1 MKNKIFC
8 LLFLFFIVF
17 LVTPYW
23 PKKTC
28 AEVMNKNQES
38 KDIEVISNQKTP
50 ELKMRIVF
58 KEDLSIGEIEGD
70 ENYMFGSS
78 IAFNTDQE
86 GNFYVTDWDN
96 HRIQKYDPEGKYLLT
111 IGREGQGP
119 GEFQSLSVARF
130 DKENNLYVRDSRN
143 SRISFFDKQGQFLR
157 QMPMKEIPDNLYINS
172 KNLFVGMK
180 FSQSQEGNV
189 QKMTSIYGL
198 FDDKLNLVKE
208 LYRDEIEAPMPT
220 GRDISSM
227 AEFLAKGFSE
237 LAFRPQAVLRMT
249 DDDFIYLGYPDKY
262 EVNVYSPEGMLVRK
276 ITRDYDPIQVR
287 EKDKKSFGESVGES
301 FSSSILPEDLKEKA
315 LAKVE
320 YPKYKPAYK
329 GFAMMENGW
338 LAVIVESVADEY
350 TLFDIFDQD
359 GRYIANFKT
368 SAFKFPIGGL
378 FSEFLFFFKNGKA
391 YSVVT
396 EDDYKFVK
404 RYSFEIQEYQDNK
417 WVRKK

>member
-1 MKNKIFC
+1 MKNIIFY
-8 LLFLFFIVF
+8 LSFLFIIAF
-17 LVTPYW
+17 LAIPYC
-23 PKKTC
+23 PKKTY
-28 AEVMNKNQES
+28 AEVMHKNQES
-38 KDIEVISNQKTP
+38 KDVEVISNPKTP

-58 KEDLSIGEIEGD
+58 MEELSIGEVEGN
-70 ENYMFGSS
+70 ENYMFGSG

-86 GNFYVTDWDN
+86 GNFYVTDRDN
-96 HRIQKYDPEGKYLLT
+96 HRIQKYDPEGKYLIT

-130 DKENNLYVRDSRN
+130 DKDNNLYIRDSRN
-143 SRISFFDKQGQFLR
+143 NRISFFDKYGKFLR
-157 QMPMKEIPDNLYINS
+157 QMSMQEIPENLYINS
-172 KNLFVGMK
+172 KNLFIGMK
-180 FSQSQEGNV
+180 SSQSQEGNI
-189 QKMTSIYGL
+189 QKIISIYGL
-198 FDDKLNLVKE
+198 FDDKLNLITE

-237 LAFRPQAVLRMT
+237 LAFRPQVIFRMR

-262 EVNVYSPEGMLVRK
+262 EINVYSPEGMLMRK
-276 ITRDYDPIQVR
+276 ITRDYDPIPVS
-287 EKDKKSFGESVGES
+287 EKDKKSFGESVSES
-301 FSSSILPEDLKEKA
+301 FSSSLLPEDLKEKA

-320 YPKYKPAYK
+320 YPKHKPAYQ
-329 GFAMMENGW
+329 GFALMENGW

-359 GRYIANFKT
+359 GKYIANLKT
-368 SAFKFPIGGL
+368 TALKFPVGGL

-396 EDDYKFVK
+396 ENDYKFVK
-404 RYSFEIQEYQDNK
+404 RYSFEIQEYKDNK
-417 WVRKK
+417 WVKKK

>member
-8 LLFLFFIVF
+8 LLFLFIIAF
-17 LVTPYW
+17 LVTQYC
-23 PKKTC
+23 PKKTY
-28 AEVMNKNQES
+28 AEVMNNNQES
-38 KDIEVISNQKTP
+38 KDIEVIRNPKTP
-50 ELKMRIVF
+50 ELKMRIIF
-58 KEDLSIGEIEGD
+58 KEELSIGEVEGD
-70 ENYMFGSS
+70 ENYMFGSN

-96 HRIQKYDPEGKYLLT
+96 HRIQKYNPEGKYLLT

-130 DKENNLYVRDSRN
+130 DKDKNLYVSDSRN
-143 SRISFFDKQGQFLR
+143 SRISFFDKHGQFLR
-157 QMPMKEIPDNLYINS
+157 QTFMQEIPDNLYINS

-180 FSQSQEGNV
+180 SSQSQEGNV
-189 QKMTSIYGL
+189 QKMTYIYGL
-198 FDDKLNLVKE
+198 FGDKLNLVME

-237 LAFRPQAVLRMT
+237 LAFRPQVVLRMT

-262 EVNVYSPEGMLVRK
+262 EINVYSPEGKLVKK
-276 ITRDYDPIQVR
+276 ITRDYDPIPVS

-320 YPKYKPAYK
+320 YPKYKPAYQ
-329 GFAMMENGW
+329 GFAMMENGC

-350 TLFDIFDQD
+350 TLFDIFDQN
-359 GRYIANFKT
+359 GRYIVNFKT
-368 SAFKFPIGGL
+368 SAFKFPIVGL

-396 EDDYKFVK
+396 ENDYKFVK
-404 RYSFEIQEYQDNK
+404 RYSFEIQEYKDNK
-417 WVRKK
+417 WVKK

>member
-1 MKNKIFC
+1 VKNKIFY
-8 LLFLFFIVF
+8 LSFLFIMVF
-17 LVTPYW
+17 LAARYC
-23 PKKTC
+23 PKKTY
-28 AEVMNKNQES
+28 AEGMDRNQKS
-38 KDIEVISNQKTP
+38 KDIEVISNPNTP
-50 ELKMRIVF
+50 ELKMRFIF
-58 KEDLSIGEIEGD
+58 KEELSLGEIEGD
-70 ENYMFGSS
+70 ENYMLGSS

-130 DKENNLYVRDSRN
+130 DKDNNLYIRDSRN
-143 SRISFFDKQGQFLR
+143 SRISFFDKQGQFLK
-157 QMPMKEIPDNLYINS
+157 QMPMQEIPDNLYINS
-172 KNLFVGMK
+172 KNLFIGMK
-180 FSQSQEGNV
+180 SSQSQEGNI

-198 FDDKLNLVKE
+198 FDDRLNLITE
-208 LYRDEIEAPMPT
+208 LYRDELEAPMPT
-220 GRDISSM
+220 GRDVSSM

-237 LAFRPQAVLRMT
+237 LAFRPQVIFRMT

-262 EVNVYSPEGMLVRK
+262 EINVYSPEGVLVRK
-276 ITRDYDPIQVR
+276 ITRDYDPIPVS
-287 EKDKKSFGESVGES
+287 EKDKKSFGESVSES

-320 YPKYKPAYK
+320 YPKYKQAYQ
-329 GFAMMENGW
+329 GFALMENGW
-338 LAVIVESVADEY
+338 LIVIVESVADEY

-368 SAFKFPIGGL
+368 TALKFPIVGL
-378 FSEFLFFFKNGKA
+378 FSEFSFFFKNGKA

-396 EDDYKFVK
+396 ENDYKFVK
-404 RYSFEIQEYQDNK
+404 RYSFEIQEYKDNK
-417 WVRKK
+417 WVKKE

>member
-1 MKNKIFC
+1 
-8 LLFLFFIVF
+8 V
-17 LVTPYW
+17 
-23 PKKTC
+23 
-28 AEVMNKNQES
+28 
-38 KDIEVISNQKTP
+38 
-50 ELKMRIVF
+50 
-58 KEDLSIGEIEGD
+58 
-70 ENYMFGSS
+70 
-78 IAFNTDQE
+78 
-86 GNFYVTDWDN
+86 
-96 HRIQKYDPEGKYLLT
+96 
-111 IGREGQGP
+111 
-119 GEFQSLSVARF
+119 
-130 DKENNLYVRDSRN
+130 
-143 SRISFFDKQGQFLR
+143 
-157 QMPMKEIPDNLYINS
+157 
-172 KNLFVGMK
+172 
-180 FSQSQEGNV
+180 
-189 QKMTSIYGL
+189 
-198 FDDKLNLVKE
+198 
-208 LYRDEIEAPMPT
+208 
-220 GRDISSM
+220 
-227 AEFLAKGFSE
+227 
-237 LAFRPQAVLRMT
+237 
-249 DDDFIYLGYPDKY
+249 GYPDKY

-404 RYSFEIQEYQDNK
+404 RYSFEIQEYKDNK
-417 WVRKK
+417 WVKKK

>member
-1 MKNKIFC
+1 MRTNTKIIPFA
-8 LLFLFFIVF
+8 LFLSAFIILLSFGGQKADDV
-17 LVTPYW
+17 V
-23 PKKTC
+23 
-28 AEVMNKNQES
+28 
-38 KDIEVISNQKTP
+38 VISNPKTP
-50 ELKMRIVF
+50 ELKMRFVF
-58 KEDLSIGEIEGD
+58 KEELSIGEIEGD
-70 ENYMFGSS
+70 ENYMLGNN

-130 DKENNLYVRDSRN
+130 DNDNNLYIRDSRN
-143 SRISFFDKQGQFLR
+143 SRISFFDKHGKFLK
-157 QMPMKEIPDNLYINS
+157 QMLMQEIPDNLYINS

-180 FSQSQEGNV
+180 SSQSQEGNN
-189 QKMTSIYGL
+189 QKMTYIYGL
-198 FDDKLNLVKE
+198 FDDKLNLVME

-227 AEFLAKGFSE
+227 VEFIAKDFSE
-237 LAFRPQAVLRMT
+237 LAFRPWVVFRMT

-262 EVNVYSPEGMLVRK
+262 EINVYSPEGILVRK
-276 ITRDYDPIQVR
+276 ITRDYDPIPVS
-287 EKDKKSFGESVGES
+287 EKDKKSFGESYYS
-301 FSSSILPEDLKEKA
+301 LLPGDLKEKV

-329 GFAMMENGW
+329 GFALMENGW
-338 LAVIVESVADEY
+338 LIVIVESVAEEY

-368 SAFKFPIGGL
+368 TAFKFPIVGI
-378 FSEFLFFFKNGKA
+378 FSESLFFFKNGKV

-396 EDDYKFVK
+396 ENDYKFVK
-404 RYSFEIQEYQDNK
+404 RYSFEIQEYKDNR
-417 WVRKK
+417 WVKK